1 MQKLRDIF
9 LSCRWK
15 LQRALCQYVTD
26 TLTYMATVKD
36 FSESFSE
43 WKDCREIEY
52 VKMIS
57 VKEMADNI
65 DPTFTKSEGRMAA
78 FGKYLKSLVQMNT
91 ERKLAELENVLD
103 EVLKGTLEGLEQ
115 LDIFLEAIE
124 KLAVTSLNVFTEN
137 QILHLP
143 ETISFNDVQVVIK
156 DARQICPLLLEF
168 KRDAKSFFLPKLHN
182 VEVLTSQLQK
192 YIQTTKRLIHNK
204 LSFNFEISLEMAEEI
219 AVDPDGLSENEMQI
233 MTNHI
238 KQLEKT
244 RMDEHFRMAFL
255 FQEVS
260 PADFIRIFDDRLPQM
275 LKFLDDLEQC
285 AVQLD
290 RMNKGAKISS
300 VTGSS
305 VGAVGGV
312 LSIVGLALIPV
323 TAGVSSGLIIAGVAI
338 GVTSGTN
345 SLVTTATEFG
355 VNRSNQKRANE
366 AFQSFMKDFQR
377 IQNCL
382 DKVVEQPT
390 TSLEQSE
397 VEVAVVVGK
406 IASKAG
412 TIGKSID
419 SIVDTASALRALR
432 TEEAVASAGKVVT
445 QDGKA
450 LRNISGMAADVPDIG
465 QAAVKGPLALSK
477 GARGGFIALNALF
490 LGMDIFFITK
500 DSMSLAKGT
509 EANLSKFLRAR
520 IALFRSQI
528 ESWEKICYTL
538 LHSKL
543 TSNKNKD
550 LLKKLFFQ
558 VRRNT

>member
-1 MQKLRDIF
+1 
-9 LSCRWK
+9 
-15 LQRALCQYVTD
+15 
-26 TLTYMATVKD
+26 
-36 FSESFSE
+36 
-43 WKDCREIEY
+43 
-52 VKMIS
+52 MIS

-192 YIQTTKRLIHNK
+192 YIQTTKRLIHAT
-204 LSFNFEISLEMAEEI
+204 SFNFEISLEMAEEI

>member
-1 MQKLRDIF
+1 
-9 LSCRWK
+9 
-15 LQRALCQYVTD
+15 
-26 TLTYMATVKD
+26 
-36 FSESFSE
+36 
-43 WKDCREIEY
+43 
-52 VKMIS
+52 
-57 VKEMADNI
+57 
-65 DPTFTKSEGRMAA
+65 
-78 FGKYLKSLVQMNT
+78 MNT

-192 YIQTTKRLIHNK
+192 
-204 LSFNFEISLEMAEEI
+204 
-219 AVDPDGLSENEMQI
+219 
-233 MTNHI
+233 
-238 KQLEKT
+238 
-244 RMDEHFRMAFL
+244 
-255 FQEVS
+255 
-260 PADFIRIFDDRLPQM
+260 IFDDRLPQM

-355 VNRSNQKRANE
+355 VNRSNQKR
-366 AFQSFMKDFQR
+366 QS
-377 IQNCL
+377 
-382 DKVVEQPT
+382 
-390 TSLEQSE
+390 
-397 VEVAVVVGK
+397 
-406 IASKAG
+406 

-528 ESWEKICYTL
+528 EVLGCHPT
-538 LHSKL
+538 
-543 TSNKNKD
+543 
-550 LLKKLFFQ
+550 Q
-558 VRRNT
+558 